1 MKTTKLFLS
10 FRAFSLYLIVFL
22 CCLSANA
29 QLHVDLE
36 VANQTNQVFGG
47 LDKSKIPQTINIKTH

>member
-1 MKTTKLFLS
+1 MKTTKLVS
-10 FRAFSLYLIVFL
+10 PFRAFTLYLIVLL
-22 CCLSANA
+22 CCLSVNA

-47 LDKSKIPQTINIKTH
+47 LDKTKINIKTH